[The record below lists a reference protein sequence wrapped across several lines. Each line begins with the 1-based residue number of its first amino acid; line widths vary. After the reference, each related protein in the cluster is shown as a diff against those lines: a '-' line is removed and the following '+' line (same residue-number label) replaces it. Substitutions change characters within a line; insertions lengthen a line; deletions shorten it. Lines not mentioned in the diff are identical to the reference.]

1 MNSKAEDDRVRRV
14 RPIEFYRDRL
24 RAWIATADALGQNG
38 TPLRLELTDL
48 WGDYCLHRL
57 SRVAM
62 AARYVARV
70 SDEPHKTNAVA
81 LAEELEQAA
90 L

>member
-1 MNSKAEDDRVRRV
+1 M
-14 RPIEFYRDRL
+14 
-24 RAWIATADALGQNG
+24 GQNG
-38 TPLRLELTDL
+38 TPLRLELKDL

-81 LAEELEQAA
+81 LAEELERAA